1 MSYINFNG
9 KIKTDEDPVLM
20 ASNRSYRYGDG
31 LFETMKVVEN
41 KIQLSSF
48 HFERLFSSLALLK
61 YTIPS
66 LFSPSKLENEIL
78 QLCKKN
84 NCAKLARIRLSI
96 FRGNGGIYD
105 GEQGLQYLI
114 ECWPLHPSVSQ
125 FNENGLV
132 IDVFPDAQKS
142 MDQFSNIKS
151 ANFLPYS
158 LAAIYAKAHQLNDCL
173 VLNALGAIA
182 DATIAN
188 LFIIKDDIIST
199 PSLDQ
204 GCINGVMRRYLMEQL
219 ISSGYTI
226 KETAITIV
234 DVLAADEVF
243 LTNATYGIR
252 WVKQCRNKV
261 YGNNKTV
268 DIYNRFIKTISASIC

>member
-1 MSYINFNG
+1 MGYINFNG
-9 KIKTDEDPVLM
+9 KINNEDQPVLL

-31 LFETMKVVEN
+31 LFETIKVVEN

-66 LFSPSKLENEIL
+66 LFKMEKLEREIL

-84 NCAKLARIRLSI
+84 SCEKLGRVRLSI

-105 GEQGLQYLI
+105 GEKDLQYLI
-114 ECWPLHPSVSQ
+114 ESWPLNNSVTQ

-132 IDVFPDAQKS
+132 IDIFPDAKKN

-158 LAAIYAKAHQLNDCL
+158 LAAIYAKEHQLNDCL
-173 VLNALGAIA
+173 VLNSLGNIA

-199 PSLDQ
+199 PGLDQ

-219 ISSGYTI
+219 NAAGYVF
-226 KETAITIV
+226 KETAVAIEE
-234 DVLAADEVF
+234 VLAADEVF
-243 LTNATYGIR
+243 LSNSIYGIR
-252 WVKQCRNKV
+252 WVKQYKNTV
-261 YGNNKTV
+261 FGNNKTFE
-268 DIYNRFIKTISASIC
+268 IYNRYLKTISA